1 VSLDLD
7 AARATFEAA
16 QDGTVGIEEEFAILD
31 PQTLALDS
39 RFEELREAAAGDPV
53 LSASLAGELIAAE
66 IEIRS
71 GRGDDFEDALAR
83 QDDAR
88 RRLFALV
95 RDHDAKLGSTGTHAF
110 SDYREQRIIDTEH
123 YRRRR
128 DGLQY
133 VARRNNCC
141 ALHVHVGVNGPDRA
155 IHACDRLRTVLPTL
169 LAISASSPFLDARDS
184 GLHSARTVSFTKTFP
199 RCGIPDH
206 FGSWDAWAR
215 YIDLLARTN
224 SIVEFTQVWWSV
236 RPHHEFGTVELR
248 IADAQITRAESDG
261 LARLMVG
268 CIERAVQEEP
278 VAEVPHRLIEENLWR
293 ALRYGM
299 DGDLL
304 DLESG
309 LDAVA
314 EIPAR
319 EALERLQEWA
329 GVDAQLPELN
339 GAQRQ
344 RRMIDAGA
352 GPYEVYA
359 ECVRE
364 THTTYDEEAIR

>member
-1 VSLDLD
+1 MTLDLD
-7 AARATFEAA
+7 AARAAFEDA

-39 RFEELREAAAGDPV
+39 RFEELREAASGDEV

-71 GRGDDFEDALAR
+71 GRGEDFEDALAR

-88 RRLFALV
+88 RRLFDLV
-95 RDHDAKLGSTGTHAF
+95 RANDAKLGSTGTHAF

-141 ALHVHVGVNGPDRA
+141 ALHVHVGVQGPDRA
-155 IHACDRLRTVLPTL
+155 IRACDRLRTVLPTL
-169 LAISASSPFLDARDS
+169 LAASASSPFLDARDS

-206 FGSWDAWAR
+206 FGSWDAWTR
-215 YIDLLARTN
+215 YIDLLRRTN

-236 RPHHEFGTVELR
+236 RPHHDFGTVEVR
-248 IADAQITRAESDG
+248 IADAQVTRQESDG
-261 LARLMVG
+261 LARLMAG
-268 CIERAVQEEP
+268 CIRRAADEEGP
-278 VAEVPHRLIEENLWR
+278 VTEVPGRLIEENLWR
-293 ALRYGM
+293 AMRYGM

-309 LDAVA
+309 PDAIR

-329 GVDAQLPELN
+329 QVDAALPDLN

-344 RRMIDAGA
+344 RRLIDSGA
-352 GPYEVYA
+352 SPHEVYA

-364 THTTYDEEAIR
+364 THSTYEEPR

>member
-1 VSLDLD
+1 MTLDPD
-7 AARATFEAA
+7 EARATFETA
-16 QDGTVGIEEEFAILD
+16 QEGTVGIEEEFAILD
-31 PQTLALDS
+31 PRTLALDS
-39 RFEELREAAAGDPV
+39 RFEELRDAASGDPV

-71 GRGDDFEDALAR
+71 GRGEDFEDALAR
-83 QDDAR
+83 QDAAR
-88 RRLFALV
+88 RSLFALA
-95 RDHDAKLGSTGTHAF
+95 RERDAKLGSTGTHAF

-141 ALHVHVGVNGPDRA
+141 ALHVHVGVNGPERA
-155 IHACDRLRTVLPTL
+155 IRACDRLRVVLPTL

-206 FGSWDAWAR
+206 FGSWDVWTD
-215 YIDLLARTN
+215 YIRTLRHTR
-224 SIVEFTQVWWSV
+224 SIVEYTQIWWSV
-236 RPHHEFGTVELR
+236 RPHHSFGTVELR
-248 IADAQITRAESDG
+248 IADAQITRAESNG
-261 LARLMVG
+261 LARLMAG
-268 CIERAVQEEP
+268 CIRAAAEEEGP
-278 VAEVPHRLIEENLWR
+278 VREVPHRLIEENLWR

-299 DGDLL
+299 DGELL
-304 DLESG
+304 DLESSS
-309 LDAVA
+309 VT
-314 EIPAR
+314 EIGAR
-319 EALERLQEWA
+319 EALDRLQEWA
-329 GVDAQLPELN
+329 GVDAGLPELN

-344 RRMIDAGA
+344 RRMIDQGA
-352 GPYEVYA
+352 TPQEVYA

-364 THTTYDEEAIR
+364 THTTYEEITR

>member
-1 VSLDLD
+1 MTLDLE
-7 AARATFEAA
+7 AAWATFESA

-31 PQTLALDS
+31 PETLALDS
-39 RFEELREAAAGDPV
+39 RFEELRDAAAGDPV
-53 LSASLAGELIAAE
+53 LSGSLAGELIAAE

-71 GRGDDFEDALAR
+71 GRGEDFADALAR
-83 QDDAR
+83 QDDVRA
-88 RRLFALV
+88 RLFSLV
-95 RDHDAKLGSTGTHAF
+95 RERNAKLGSTGTHAF

-128 DGLQY
+128 EGLQY

-141 ALHVHVGVNGPDRA
+141 ALHVHVGVRGAERA
-155 IHACDRLRTVLPTL
+155 IRACDRLRTVLPTI
-169 LAISASSPFLDARDS
+169 LAVSASSPFLDARDS

-206 FGSWDAWAR
+206 FGSWEAWAR
-215 YIDLLARTN
+215 YVEMLRETN

-236 RPHHEFGTVELR
+236 RPHHSFGTVELR
-248 IADAQITRAESDG
+248 IADAQVTRAESDG
-261 LARLMVG
+261 LARLMAG
-268 CIERAVQEEP
+268 CIRAAADEEGP
-278 VAEVPHRLIEENLWR
+278 VREVPHRLIEENLWR
-293 ALRYGM
+293 AMRYGM
-299 DGDLL
+299 DGKLL

-309 LDAVA
+309 TVS

-329 GVDAQLPELN
+329 GVDAALPELN

-344 RRMIDAGA
+344 RRLIDAGGTPA
-352 GPYEVYA
+352 EVYA

-364 THTTYDEEAIR
+364 THETYEEPR